1 MNKMTAVATAGL
13 AAVSLSFALVGCG
26 SDSKT
31 ESKSSTSSST
41 SSATST
47 STSTSTSTETSASPA
62 PAAGTNKTIQDYLK
76 ENQITET
83 PIKRGAPGA
92 PNIDLATP
100 PGWSDAGAQTPDWAY
115 GAILFDNPQDPNDPP
130 SIIAIVSKLT
140 GNVDPK
146 KILEYAPG
154 ELQNLPGWT
163 PLGDG
168 ANNSTLSGFDAV
180 QLGGNYMKDGKKRII
195 AQKTVVI
202 PGKDGLYVLQMNADA
217 LDGQE
222 GPLMD
227 ATNVID
233 EKTTITP

>member
-31 ESKSSTSSST
+31 ESKSSTSTSTST

-47 STSTSTSTETSASPA
+47 SKSTETSASPTQ
-62 PAAGTNKTIQDYLK
+62 AAGKNKTIQDYMK
-76 ENQITET
+76 ENQITEK
-83 PIKRGAPGA
+83 PVKRGDPGS
-92 PNIDLATP
+92 PKIDLAMP
-100 PGWSDAGAQTPDWAY
+100 PGWSDAGQQTPDWAY
-115 GAILFDNPQDPNDPP
+115 GAIVFDKPQDPADPP
-130 SIIAIVSKLT
+130 SIISIVSKLT
-140 GNVDPK
+140 GNVDPQK
-146 KILEYAPG
+146 VLEFAPG

-168 ANNSTLSGFDAV
+168 GANKSTLSGFDAV
-180 QLGGNYMKDGKKRII
+180 QLGGNYTKDGKKRII

-202 PGKDGLYVLQMNADA
+202 PVQDGLYVLQMNADA

>member
-1 MNKMTAVATAGL
+1 MNKMTAVAAGL

-31 ESKSSTSSST
+31 DTN
-41 SSATST
+41 TST
-47 STSTSTSTETSASPA
+47 STSTSTATSTSKSAETSASPS
-62 PAAGTNKTIQDYLK
+62 PAAGTNQTIQDYLK
-76 ENQITET
+76 QNQITET
-83 PIKRGAPGA
+83 PVKRGDPGS
-92 PNIDLATP
+92 PNIDLAMP
-100 PGWSDAGAQTPDWAY
+100 QGWKDAGGQTPDWAY
-115 GAILFDNPQDPNDPP
+115 GAIVFDEPQDPTDPP

-140 GNVDPK
+140 GNVDPQ
-146 KILEYAPG
+146 KILQFAPG
-154 ELQNLPGWT
+154 ELANLPGWQ
-163 PLGDG
+163 PLGDP
-168 ANNSTLSGFDAV
+168 NKSTLSGFDAV

-233 EKTTITP
+233 QKTTITP

>member
-31 ESKSSTSSST
+31 ETK
-41 SSATST
+41 TST
-47 STSTSTSTETSASPA
+47 STSTSTATSTSKSTETSASPS
-62 PAAGTNKTIQDYLK
+62 PSAGGAKTIQDYLK
-76 ENQITET
+76 ANNIQET
-83 PIKRGAPGA
+83 PVKRGDPGS
-92 PNIDLATP
+92 PNIDLAMP
-100 PGWSDAGAQTPDWAY
+100 PGWSDAGAQTPEWAY
-115 GAILFDNPQDPNDPP
+115 GAIVFDTPQDKADPP

-146 KILEYAPG
+146 KVLELAPG
-154 ELQNLPGWT
+154 ELQNLPKWES
-163 PLGDG
+163 LGEP
-168 ANNSTLSGFDAV
+168 NSSTLSGFDAV
-180 QLGGNYMKDGKKRII
+180 QLGGNYVKDGKKRII

-222 GPLMD
+222 GPLME
-227 ATNVID
+227 ATGVID

>member
-26 SDSKT
+26 SDSKDD
-31 ESKSSTSSST
+31 SKTS
-41 SSATST
+41 AST
-47 STSTSTSTETSASPA
+47 STSTSTATSTSKSTETSASPT
-62 PAAGTNKTIQDYLK
+62 PAAGKNKTIQDYLK
-76 ENQITET
+76 ENQITEA
-83 PIKRGAPGA
+83 PVKRGDPGS
-92 PNIDLATP
+92 PNIDLAMP
-100 PGWSDAGAQTPDWAY
+100 PGWSDAGQQTPDWAY
-115 GAILFDNPQDPNDPP
+115 GAIVFDTPVDKNDPP

-146 KILEYAPG
+146 KVLEFAPG

-168 ANNSTLSGFDAV
+168 ANKSTLSGFDAV
-180 QLGGNYMKDGKKRII
+180 QLGGNYTKDGKKRII

-202 PGKDGLYVLQMNADA
+202 PGQDGLYVLQMNADA

-227 ATNVID
+227 ATNIID

>member
-31 ESKSSTSSST
+31 ESK
-41 SSATST
+41 TST
-47 STSTSTSTETSASPA
+47 STSTSTATSTSKTTETSASPTQ
-62 PAAGTNKTIQDYLK
+62 AAGKTKTIQDYLK
-76 ENQITET
+76 ENQITEK
-83 PIKRGAPGA
+83 PVKRGDPGA
-92 PNIDLATP
+92 PNIDLP
-100 PGWSDAGAQTPDWAY
+100 MPSGWKDAGAQTPDWAY
-115 GAILFDNPQDPNDPP
+115 EAMVFDTPEVSADPP

-154 ELQNLPGWT
+154 ELANLPSWE

-168 ANNSTLSGFDAV
+168 RKSTLSGFDAF

-217 LDGQE
+217 LDGQQ

-233 EKTTITP
+233 DKTTITP

>member
-1 MNKMTAVATAGL
+1 MNKMTAVAAAGL

-26 SDSKT
+26 SSDKSETKT
-31 ESKSSTSSST
+31 ST
-41 SSATST
+41 ATST
-47 STSTSTSTETSASPA
+47 STSTSTTAEASPSPT
-62 PAAGTNKTIQDYLK
+62 PAAAHNKTIQDYLK
-76 ENQITET
+76 ENQITEA
-83 PIKRGAPGA
+83 PVKRGDPGS
-92 PNIDLATP
+92 PNIDLAMP

-115 GAILFDNPQDPNDPP
+115 AAIVFDTPKVPNDPP

-146 KILEYAPG
+146 KILELAPG
-154 ELQNLPGWT
+154 ELQNLPGYE
-163 PLGDG
+163 PLGE
-168 ANNSTLSGFDAV
+168 ANQSSLSGFDAV
-180 QLGGNYMKDGKKRII
+180 QLGGNYVKDGQKRII

-227 ATNVID
+227 ATGVID

>member
-26 SDSKT
+26 SDSKND
-31 ESKSSTSSST
+31 SK
-41 SSATST
+41 TST
-47 STSTSTSTETSASPA
+47 STSTSTSTETSTSKSTETSASPA

-83 PIKRGAPGA
+83 PVKRGDPGS
-92 PNIDLATP
+92 PNIDLAMP
-100 PGWSDAGAQTPDWAY
+100 PGWSDAGQQTPDWAY
-115 GAILFDNPQDPNDPP
+115 GAIVFDSPQDKADPP

-146 KILEYAPG
+146 KVLEFAPG

-168 ANNSTLSGFDAV
+168 ANKSTLSGFDAV
-180 QLGGNYMKDGKKRII
+180 QLGGNYTKDGKKRII

-202 PGKDGLYVLQMNADA
+202 PGQDGLYVLQMNADA

-227 ATNVID
+227 ATNIID

>member
-31 ESKSSTSSST
+31 ETK
-41 SSATST
+41 TST
-47 STSTSTSTETSASPA
+47 STSTSTATSTSKSTETSASPA
-62 PAAGTNKTIQDYLK
+62 PATGNAQTIQDYLK
-76 ENQITET
+76 ANNIQET
-83 PIKRGAPGA
+83 PVKRGAPGS
-92 PNIDLATP
+92 PNIDLAMPT
-100 PGWSDAGAQTPDWAY
+100 GWSDAGAQTPDWAY
-115 GAILFDNPQDPNDPP
+115 GAIVFDSPEDKADPP

-146 KILEYAPG
+146 KILELAPG
-154 ELQNLPGWT
+154 ELKNLPHWEA
-163 PLGDG
+163 LGDPQT
-168 ANNSTLSGFDAV
+168 NTLSGFDAV
-180 QLGGNYMKDGKKRII
+180 QLGGNYVKDGKKRII

-222 GPLMD
+222 GPLID
-227 ATNVID
+227 ATSVID
-233 EKTTITP
+233 KKTTITP

>member
-1 MNKMTAVATAGL
+1 MNKMTAVAAAGL
-13 AAVSLSFALVGCG
+13 TAVSLSFALVGCG

-31 ESKSSTSSST
+31 ESTTSSST
-41 SSATST
+41 STSTATST
-47 STSTSTSTETSASPA
+47 SKSSETSASPT
-62 PAAGTNKTIQDYLK
+62 PAAGKSKTIQDYLK
-76 ENQITET
+76 ENQINEKAV
-83 PIKRGAPGA
+83 KRGDEGS
-92 PNIDLATP
+92 PNIDLAMP
-100 PGWSDAGAQTPDWAY
+100 PEWSDAGAQTPDWAY
-115 GAILFDNPQDPNDPP
+115 GAIVYDKPEDPADPP

-146 KILEYAPG
+146 KILEFAPG
-154 ELQNLPGWT
+154 ELQNLPGWEA
-163 PLGDG
+163 LGEP
-168 ANNSTLSGFDAV
+168 NTSTLSGFDAV
-180 QLGGNYMKDGKKRII
+180 QLGGNYVKDGKKRII

-227 ATNVID
+227 ATGVID

>member
-26 SDSKT
+26 SDSKND
-31 ESKSSTSSST
+31 SKS
-41 SSATST
+41 
-47 STSTSTSTETSASPA
+47 STSTSTSTETSSSKSSEPSASPT
-62 PAAGTNKTIQDYLK
+62 PAAGKNKTIQDYLK
-76 ENQITET
+76 ENQITES
-83 PIKRGAPGA
+83 PVKRGQPGS
-92 PNIDLATP
+92 PKIDLTIP
-100 PGWSDAGAQTPDWAY
+100 PGWSDAGQQTPDWAY
-115 GAILFDNPQDPNDPP
+115 EAIVFDSPQDKNDPP

-140 GNVDPK
+140 GNVDPAK
-146 KILEYAPG
+146 VLEFAPG

-168 ANNSTLSGFDAV
+168 ANKSTLSGFDAV
-180 QLGGNYMKDGKKRII
+180 QLGGNYTKDGKKRII

-202 PGKDGLYVLQMNADA
+202 PGQDGLYVLQMNADA

-222 GPLMD
+222 APLMD
-227 ATNVID
+227 ATNIID

>member
-26 SDSKT
+26 SDSKND
-31 ESKSSTSSST
+31 SK
-41 SSATST
+41 TST
-47 STSTSTSTETSASPA
+47 STSTSTATSTSKSTETSASPTQ
-62 PAAGTNKTIQDYLK
+62 AAGKNKTIQDYLK

-83 PIKRGAPGA
+83 PVHRGDPGS
-92 PNIDLATP
+92 PNIDLAMP
-100 PGWSDAGAQTPDWAY
+100 PGWSDAGQQTPDWAY
-115 GAILFDNPQDPNDPP
+115 GAIVFDSPEDKNDPP

-146 KILEYAPG
+146 KVLEFAPG
-154 ELQNLPGWT
+154 ELQNLPGWQS
-163 PLGDG
+163 LGDG
-168 ANNSTLSGFDAV
+168 SGANKSTLSGFDAV
-180 QLGGNYMKDGKKRII
+180 QLGGNYTKDGKKRII

-202 PGKDGLYVLQMNADA
+202 PGQDGLYVLQMNADA

>member
-1 MNKMTAVATAGL
+1 MTKMTAVATAGL

-26 SDSKT
+26 SDSKN
-31 ESKSSTSSST
+31 ESE
-41 SSATST
+41 TST
-47 STSTSTSTETSASPA
+47 STTTSTETTSKATETSASPA

-76 ENQITET
+76 ENQITEK
-83 PIKRGAPGA
+83 PVKRGDPGS
-92 PNIDLATP
+92 PNIDLAVP
-100 PGWSDAGAQTPDWAY
+100 PGWSDAGQQTPEWAY
-115 GAILFDNPQDPNDPP
+115 GAIVFDSPQDKNDPP

-140 GNVDPK
+140 GNVDPQK
-146 KILEYAPG
+146 VLEFAPG

-168 ANNSTLSGFDAV
+168 ANKSTLSGFDAV
-180 QLGGNYMKDGKKRII
+180 QLGGNYTKDGKKRII

-202 PGKDGLYVLQMNADA
+202 PGQDGLYVLQMNADA
-217 LDGQE
+217 VDGQE

>member
-26 SDSKT
+26 SDNKT
-31 ESKSSTSSST
+31 ESKSSTSTST

-47 STSTSTSTETSASPA
+47 STTTETSASPA

-92 PNIDLATP
+92 PNIDLAKPT
-100 PGWSDAGAQTPDWAY
+100 GWSDAGAQTPDWAY
-115 GAILFDNPQDPNDPP
+115 EAIIFDSPQDPNDPP

-146 KILEYAPG
+146 KILEFAPG

-168 ANNSTLSGFDAV
+168 AKTSTLSGFDAV

>member
-26 SDSKT
+26 SDSKND
-31 ESKSSTSSST
+31 SK
-41 SSATST
+41 TST
-47 STSTSTSTETSASPA
+47 STSTSTATSTSKSTETSTSPTQ
-62 PAAGTNKTIQDYLK
+62 AAGKNKTIQDYLK

-83 PIKRGAPGA
+83 PVHRGDPGS
-92 PNIDLATP
+92 PNIDLAMP
-100 PGWSDAGAQTPDWAY
+100 PGWSDAGPQTPDWAY
-115 GAILFDNPQDPNDPP
+115 GAIVFDNPEDKNDPP

-146 KILEYAPG
+146 KVLEFAPG
-154 ELQNLPGWT
+154 ELQNLPGWAS
-163 PLGDG
+163 LGDG
-168 ANNSTLSGFDAV
+168 SGANKSTLSGFDAV
-180 QLGGNYMKDGKKRII
+180 QLGGNYTKDGKKRII

-202 PGKDGLYVLQMNADA
+202 PGQDGLYVLQMNADA

-227 ATNVID
+227 ATSVID

>member
-1 MNKMTAVATAGL
+1 MTKMTAVATAGL

-26 SDSKT
+26 SDSKN
-31 ESKSSTSSST
+31 ESE
-41 SSATST
+41 TST
-47 STSTSTSTETSASPA
+47 STTTSTSTETTSKATETSASPA

-76 ENQITET
+76 ENQITEK
-83 PIKRGAPGA
+83 PVKRGDPGS
-92 PNIDLATP
+92 PNIDLAVP
-100 PGWSDAGAQTPDWAY
+100 PGWSDAGQQTPEWAY
-115 GAILFDNPQDPNDPP
+115 GAIVFDSPQDKNDPP

-140 GNVDPK
+140 GNVDPQK
-146 KILEYAPG
+146 VLEFAPG

-168 ANNSTLSGFDAV
+168 ANKSTLSGFDAV
-180 QLGGNYMKDGKKRII
+180 QLGGNYTKDGKKRII

-202 PGKDGLYVLQMNADA
+202 PGQDGLYVLQMNADA
-217 LDGQE
+217 VDGQE